1 MLIRLY
7 PERKVSDMGNGPMKD
22 NDNVYFLA
30 RKSAASYNE
39 RLFSREGAA
48 ELLGVSVST
57 LADYELGNT
66 KVVPVDKVVLMA
78 DLYNCPEL
86 KYGYCKHECPIGKSM
101 PLATQARN
109 VEGIALRL
117 IREFDAE
124 RLRGIQKELIDI
136 TADGIID
143 ESEKPALKS
152 IMEQLDQMAVAISE
166 LKIAGEKALKG

>member
-1 MLIRLY
+1 
-7 PERKVSDMGNGPMKD
+7 MGNGSMKD
-22 NDNVYFLA
+22 NDNVYFRA
-30 RKSAASYNE
+30 RKAAAMYNE

-66 KVVPVDKVVLMA
+66 KIVPVDKVVLMA

-86 KYGYCKHECPIGKSM
+86 KYGYCKHECPIGKTL
-101 PLATQARN
+101 PIATQAKN
-109 VEGIALRL
+109 LEGIALRL
-117 IREFDAE
+117 IREFDADK
-124 RLRGIQKELIDI
+124 LKGIQRDLIDI

-143 ESEKPALKS
+143 DCEKPALKA

-166 LKIAGEKALKG
+166 LKIAGEKALKD